1 MLEWL
6 PLDAQIPISPSLPP
20 GVRGDGMK
28 TYIFRIELEAD
39 EEGWRAFYPPLEN
52 VGAST
57 WGNTPDDALKNIQE
71 VLSMILEERADANEP
86 VPVDD
91 GVSVSEGALVAVT
104 L

>member
-6 PLDAQIPISPSLPP
+6 PLEAPISIEAHRLP
-20 GVRGDGMK
+20 GVRGKGMK
-28 TYIFRIELEAD
+28 TYIFRVELEAD

-57 WGNTPDDALKNIQE
+57 WGQTPDDAIRNIQE

-86 VPVDD
+86 VLVED
-91 GVSVSEGALVAVT
+91 GMSVSGGALVAVT